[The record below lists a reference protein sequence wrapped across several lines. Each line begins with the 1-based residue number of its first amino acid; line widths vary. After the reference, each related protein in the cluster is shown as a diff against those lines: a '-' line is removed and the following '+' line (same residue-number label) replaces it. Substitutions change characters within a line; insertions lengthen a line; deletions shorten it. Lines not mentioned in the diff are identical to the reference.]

1 MIICP
6 ACKEGIEDD
15 SYFCDQCGQELSFC
29 KQCGHVGLGRR
40 CTRCG
45 GLMVSRHEKAAGPQ
59 QPVASV
65 NVNVSSI
72 YAGRSA
78 AAGPSV
84 AARPSVAA
92 GPGVSAGGPSASA
105 GPSVAPRPSISIAQ
119 AGPSH
124 SSLPALTLANDSLNI
139 RIVAM
144 NGAIIGRRKGPYV
157 QFFEQHSYVSGVH
170 AQLKYKPGSGWCVID
185 KNSSNGTRV
194 NQRPLE
200 PDVEMTLSNGDVLT
214 IANINLQVIIR

>member
-40 CTRCG
+40 CTRCVG
-45 GLMVSRHEKAAGPQ
+45 VMVSRHEIAVER
-59 QPVASV
+59 QPRASV
-65 NVNVSSI
+65 NVNVANV
-72 YAGRSA
+72 YAAQRVSA
-78 AAGPSV
+78 APSV
-84 AARPSVAA
+84 SVA
-92 GPGVSAGGPSASA
+92 PGVAAAPGASA

-200 PDVEMTLSNGDVLT
+200 PEVEMTLSNGDILT